1 MTTLVEHHIDVV
13 KRLNP
18 PPPEEL
24 DEGGAFGFDAIKTA
38 YELFKKIVPI
48 RKDFSRS
55 DLAFLKTYGNWQIET
70 LTAIRTPLSGTV
82 QTILNAVSIGELE
95 KTKAR
100 LGYDKMFH
108 LALIGTISPPI
119 GLSGVPITFLTE
131 RNETVRLRLFQSSDV
146 GRDTEKMIIPLTN
159 VVNLT
164 LNSMFDVAKRE
175 IGDKLWEYDPFKNNC
190 QDFVIQLLGSN
201 GLLNPQ
207 ITEFVRQNIDTIAE
221 TLNQRN
227 PYTTDIAK
235 GVIGIASRLRALTG
249 LGLTEKKRT
258 KRKTVKV

>member
-55 DLAFLKTYGNWQIET
+55 DLAFLKTYGNWKIT
-70 LTAIRTPLSGTV
+70 SLTIIRTPLSGTV
-82 QTILNAVSIGELE
+82 QTLLNVVSIGELE

-100 LGYDKMFH
+100 LGYDKLFH
-108 LALIGTISPPI
+108 LALIGTIDPPA
-119 GLSGVPITFLTE
+119 GVNGVPITFLTE

-146 GRDTEKMIIPLTN
+146 GRDTEKMVVPLTN
-159 VVNLT
+159 TINLT
-164 LNSMFDVAKRE
+164 LNSMFDVTKRE

-201 GLLNPQ
+201 GLLTPQ
-207 ITEFVRQNIDTIAE
+207 ISEFVRQKIDSIAE
-221 TLNQRN
+221 TLDSKNS
-227 PYTTDIAK
+227 YTTDISR
-235 GVIGIASRLRALTG
+235 GIIGIASRLRALTG
-249 LGLTEKKRT
+249 LGLETKKR
-258 KRKTVKV
+258 KQNKPM